1 MNRDKKIQEFK
12 RVITSLSLTI
22 VLMGFIACT
31 EETTLESEYSS
42 IVVSAFLYEGEPV
55 NDVSITSTLPLG
67 SQDTLAPP
75 VSDANVVIIK
85 GEAEFALSPDPERAG
100 FYNYIGDDL
109 IVDSEDVFKI
119 RITYSGEQLSG
130 ETIVPLKPENVTISD
145 VVLELPDMNNFDPR
159 TGGFNPDDYQLV
171 VSWDNPDGSLYYV
184 VLDNLEEDPEPVS
197 SSRFGG
203 KFSRFISAP
212 APTSQYVINMSAVTH
227 MGDHMAIVYKVN
239 REYADL
245 YESREQDSRNLN
257 EPLTNIENGLGVFS
271 AFASDTVYFK
281 AILEN

>member
-1 MNRDKKIQEFK
+1 MNKKNINHVFHKQI
-12 RVITSLSLTI
+12 ITMILIILISGI
-22 VLMGFIACT
+22 MGCT
-31 EETTLESEYSS
+31 DETVLESEYNSV
-42 IVVSAFLYEGEPV
+42 VVSAFLYAGEPV
-55 NDVSITSTLPLG
+55 NDVSITSSLLLG

-75 VSDANVVIIK
+75 ISDANVVIIK
-85 GEAEFALSPDPERAG
+85 DGIEYALPADPEREG
-100 FYNYIGDDL
+100 YYKYIGEDL
-109 IVDSEDVFKI
+109 IVKSEDIFQIKI
-119 RITYSGEQLSG
+119 NYSGENISG
-130 ETIVPLKPENVTISD
+130 ETVVPMKPENVTISD
-145 VVLELPDMNNFDPR
+145 AVLELPNMVNFDPR
-159 TGGFNPDDYQLV
+159 TGGFNPEDYQLV
-171 VSWDNPDGSLYYV
+171 VNWDNPDGSLYYV

-203 KFSRFISAP
+203 KFRRFISAP